1 MRTSYKKLGLLLLTL
16 AFVQLPLLVEAKEPP
31 ANLQPLEDIP
41 PPPLAK
47 EGGALERD
55 ATDEPQITI
64 IKKKDETVEEYRI
77 NGQLYM
83 LKVTPAH
90 GVPYY
95 MHKEDQNGGW
105 LMDGPNQPMSIPKWT
120 IFRF

>member
-1 MRTSYKKLGLLLLTL
+1 MHKNSKVNIWKSLLLLAAIT
-16 AFVQLPLLVEAKEPP
+16 VQFPVFAKEPP
-31 ANLQPLEDIP
+31 PNLQQLEDVP
-41 PPPLAK
+41 PPIISSDDNPS
-47 EGGALERD
+47 
-55 ATDEPQITI
+55 DEPQITI
-64 IKKKDETVEEYRI
+64 IKKKGETVEEYRI

-83 LKVTPAH
+83 LKVTPEH

-105 LMDGPNQPMSIPKWT
+105 LMDGPTQPLSIPKWT

>member
-1 MRTSYKKLGLLLLTL
+1 MDKNSKVNVWKILLLLT
-16 AFVQLPLLVEAKEPP
+16 AITVQFSVFAKEPP
-31 ANLQPLEDIP
+31 ANLQPLEEIP
-41 PPPLAK
+41 PPIVSN
-47 EGGALERD
+47 D
-55 ATDEPQITI
+55 DNSSDEPQITI
-64 IKKKDETVEEYRI
+64 IKKKGETVEEYRI

-83 LKVTPAH
+83 LKVTPEH

-105 LMDGPNQPMSIPKWT
+105 LMDGPTQPLSIPKWT